1 MPRKS
6 KKIVTQ
12 EARENMRRGQKKRQA
27 REREAKNEAMAAHLG
42 IIPASLSAAAVSPA
56 TEMNFLISS
65 IIARKEQA
73 LKTIEDC
80 DIALAVWERLG
91 L

>member
-1 MPRKS
+1 MPRKA

-12 EARENMRRGQKKRQA
+12 EARRNMSIGQKNRQDKRRADEQPKTWA
-27 REREAKNEAMAAHLG
+27 V
-42 IIPASLSAAAVSPA
+42 ASLSAAAVSPA
-56 TEMNFLISS
+56 TETSFVISS

-80 DIALAVWERLG
+80 DIALEVWERLG